1 MSASWCYMRKFYT
14 DFSIKLYKPFT
25 TRTSICRYTSC
36 RLCYTDNSNKGISEK
51 KKVRPQKGAVT
62 YESATYDIPTQ
73 PGDKKDVSCPLPR
86 SYSPDFV
93 EAAWY
98 DWWVAQRFFTPEYG
112 EEKGRP
118 RQKFVMCLP
127 PPNVTGTLHLGHAIT
142 NTIQDALV
150 RWHRMRGYETLWLP
164 GCDHAG
170 IATQV
175 VVEKKLWKEKR
186 QTRHDIGREAFIQEV
201 WKWKERKG
209 ETIYDQLKKLG
220 SSLDWN
226 RACFTLD
233 KNLSEAVTEAF
244 VKLHDEELI
253 YRKNKMI
260 NWSCQLQSVI
270 SDIEVENI
278 HLSKRTQI
286 NIPGYQEKV
295 EFGAMT
301 SFAYPVVG
309 KDEEIIVSTT
319 RPETMLGDT
328 AVAVHPIDLR
338 YRHLHGCSVLHPI
351 DGRHLPII
359 CDESVDIEFGT
370 GAVKIT
376 PAHDKTDHDIGRRHG
391 LPSMSVVSRSGLMEN
406 VGAPYL
412 GMKRFDARKEVL
424 GDLKRRNLYR
434 GSKSH
439 PMTLPICSRSK
450 DVIEPLVMEQWFVNM
465 EEMSQMGINAVKTKQ
480 LTFVPEYH
488 QKVWFN
494 WLKSAEEW
502 CISRQLW
509 WGHRIPA
516 YLAFDKN
523 KGPEKNVWV
532 AARTHQEAITKAAR
546 LLNLGKE
553 EDVVIKQDEDVLD
566 TWFSSGLFP
575 FSPLGWPNQTDDLN
589 KYYPISLMETGS
601 DILFFWVARMVMLG
615 MKLTN
620 QLPFSKVLLHG
631 LLRDA
636 HGRKMSKSLGNVI
649 DPLDVISGITLE
661 DLHKKVEESNLA
673 PHEVDTAKEGQ
684 RRDFPNGIPACGTDA
699 LRFMLCSYNFKDDE
713 IPMNV
718 EHVQA
723 KRHFCNKIWNGFKF
737 VTSYTDTAVDLRV
750 PLSQGVDVM
759 DKWIL
764 SRLSNLV
771 DLCHEGF
778 VSYDLQFCTKALQNF
793 WVGDFCDIY
802 LEYSKHILSG
812 DNEAHKESTIQLLC
826 LCVDTFLRA
835 LSPFMPYLSEELY
848 QRLLVK
854 DKAVSI
860 CVARYPD
867 TTQFPYRDRETE
879 MLVDQVKAIVTQVLS
894 VSSRYSV
901 RSSLLKVCIRV
912 SPESG
917 LTNPSLVR
925 TVQILTRCQSVE
937 IAVSSNI
944 PADYTVYH
952 LDNQTD
958 VGLFLKGMIDVNVET
973 DKINQKLGKLEKKFA
988 QLIKTSEKAS
998 KMTSEKHQKLQNE
1011 ISDTKEMIKRLKD
1024 SIKELEAMRDGM

>member
-25 TRTSICRYTSC
+25 VRTSICRYTSC
-36 RLCYTDNSNKGISEK
+36 RLCYTDNSNKGVSEK
-51 KKVRPQKGAVT
+51 KNVRPQKGAVT
-62 YESATYDIPTQ
+62 YESAMYDIPTQ

-112 EEKGRP
+112 EEKGSP

-186 QTRHDIGREAFIQEV
+186 QTRHDIGREAIIQEV
-201 WKWKERKG
+201 WKWKESKG

-220 SSLDWN
+220 SSLDWD

-244 VKLHDEELI
+244 VKLHDEGLI
-253 YRKNKMI
+253 YRKNKMV

-286 NIPGYQEKV
+286 NIPGYQERV

-301 SFAYPVVG
+301 SFVYPVVG

-391 LPSMSVVSRSGLMEN
+391 LPSMSVISRSGLMEN
-406 VGAPYL
+406 VDAPYL

-450 DVIEPLVMEQWFVNM
+450 DVIEPLEMEQWFVNM

-532 AARTHQEAITKAAR
+532 AARTQQEAITKAAR

-673 PHEVDTAKEGQ
+673 PHEVETAKEGQ

-778 VSYDLQFCTKALQNF
+778 LSHDLQFCTKALQNF
-793 WVGDFCDIY
+793 LVGDFCDIY

-826 LCVDTFLRA
+826 LCMDTFLRA

-925 TVQILTRCQSVE
+925 AVQILTRCQSVE
-937 IAVSSNI
+937 IVVSSNI

-1011 ISDTKEMIKRLKD
+1011 ISDTEEMIKRLKD